1 MRTYLVGGAIRDRLL
16 GRPIKEQDYL
26 VVGATPEQM
35 LSQGYRQVGKD
46 FPVFLHPVSGAE
58 YALARLERHGSQAA
72 DAGVTLEEDLSRRD
86 LTLNALA
93 EDEQGRLIDLF
104 GGVRD
109 LEQRWLRH
117 VSPAFAEDPIRV
129 LRVARFMARYGELGF
144 RVAPETLDLMGS
156 MVAAGQLDH
165 LVPERVW
172 SETQR
177 ALGETRPSAF
187 LETLRACGALAR
199 VFPEIDRLWGVPQ
212 PSNWHPEVDTGA
224 HLLMVVNQAR
234 RLSDDP
240 LVVFAALTHDLGKGN
255 SPPAQWP
262 HHQGHEGRSVVLL
275 DGLCDRLRVP
285 GRFRDLARQ
294 VARYHSLVHRADQL
308 TPSAARQVLEGV
320 DAFRRPARLEPFLLA
335 CEADFRGRLGF
346 AERPYPQADRFRAWL
361 GAASQ
366 IDLTQVLVPGLAP
379 EAIRDALAA
388 ARERAIQQV

>member
-1 MRTYLVGGAIRDRLL
+1 M
-16 GRPIKEQDYL
+16 
-26 VVGATPEQM
+26 
-35 LSQGYRQVGKD
+35 
-46 FPVFLHPVSGAE
+46 
-58 YALARLERHGSQAA
+58 
-72 DAGVTLEEDLSRRD
+72 
-86 LTLNALA
+86 
-93 EDEQGRLIDLF
+93 
-104 GGVRD
+104 
-109 LEQRWLRH
+109 
-117 VSPAFAEDPIRV
+117 
-129 LRVARFMARYGELGF
+129 
-144 RVAPETLDLMGS
+144 
-156 MVAAGQLDH
+156 
-165 LVPERVW
+165 
-172 SETQR
+172 
-177 ALGETRPSAF
+177 
-187 LETLRACGALAR
+187 
-199 VFPEIDRLWGVPQ
+199 
-212 PSNWHPEVDTGA
+212 
-224 HLLMVVNQAR
+224 
-234 RLSDDP
+234 
-240 LVVFAALTHDLGKGN
+240 GKGN

-366 IDLTQVLVPGLAP
+366 IDLAQVLVPGLAP